1 MCEDA
6 NTKGVDMR
14 RVVDRGVTGMLG
26 EALVWLRFKE
36 FYKRTQSNPSPHLP
50 ALHPTLLLTI
60 LPSVKMMSS
69 ITTTCLA
76 RRLPTTRTV
85 AVAALT

>member
-36 FYKRTQSNPSPHLP
+36 FYKRT
-50 ALHPTLLLTI
+50 
-60 LPSVKMMSS
+60 
-69 ITTTCLA
+69 
-76 RRLPTTRTV
+76 
-85 AVAALT
+85 